1 MDHIYQVKIHFLGRT
16 ISEYSSLISAIVKK
30 KKKKITQSTNE
41 RCLSYIHTSYITELP
56 TFY

>member
-30 KKKKITQSTNE
+30 KKKKLLKALMNDAFLIST
-41 RCLSYIHTSYITELP
+41 HP
-56 TFY
+56 T

>member
-30 KKKKITQSTNE
+30 KKLLKALMNNAFLIST
-41 RCLSYIHTSYITELP
+41 HP
-56 TFY
+56 T